1 MLIYNKI
8 HSLIIIKVLEK
19 ILIHTK
25 WTGSVISNIGKP
37 SHAMQAR
44 DVNYSQNFS
53 ILSRILLQAIFFFFF
68 IAVNR
73 WKRNSLPG
81 TQLFLS
87 SGKRER
93 EKEKE
98 RKNWRNGEEGGEWPG
113 EKFQTIACAS
123 RSGNFERVSRSL
135 CLISFPIII
144 QLYNSSRELFL
155 DDFQL
160 RH

>member
-1 MLIYNKI
+1 
-8 HSLIIIKVLEK
+8 
-19 ILIHTK
+19 
-25 WTGSVISNIGKP
+25 
-37 SHAMQAR
+37 MQCKL
-44 DVNYSQNFS
+44 VTS
-53 ILSRILLQAIFFFFF
+53 ITRKTFRYYREYCYRQFFFFF

>member
-8 HSLIIIKVLEK
+8 HSLIIIEVLEK

-53 ILSRILLQAIFFFFF
+53 ILSRILLQAIFFFF

-93 EKEKE
+93 EKKKKRE
-98 RKNWRNGEEGGEWPG
+98 RTGEMGRRGVNDPG
-113 EKFQTIACAS
+113 KSFKQS
-123 RSGNFERVSRSL
+123 RARAGAA
-135 CLISFPIII
+135 ISSVCRAPYVWFHS
-144 QLYNSSRELFL
+144 QL
-155 DDFQL
+155 
-160 RH
+160 